1 MHPSPLTRA
10 QSIRL
15 FSKAFLVLFLKFAIF
30 FASTAVEGESEAFAP
45 VIPW

>member
-15 FSKAFLVLFLKFAIF
+15 FSIAFVVPSLKFAIF
-30 FASTAVEGESEAFAP
+30 FASAAVEGESEAFAP